1 MHFIVYD
8 FETSGRSSRFD
19 QILQAGMICYDSE
32 LKEISRLNL
41 KSRLNPDT
49 IPSLG
54 ALRVNKLLISDL
66 LEEKNTSYQ
75 MIKLLRNYLTQYKP
89 VTFLGYNSIHFDE
102 EFLRQSLW
110 EFFQYPYLTSTN
122 NNLRGDVFNLV
133 TMSHAFE
140 PNSINV
146 EKNDEG
152 KMLFKL
158 ESIASINNIKIEN
171 AHEAISDVE
180 ATKGVLEIIK
190 NNSPSLYLNFI
201 ENTKNTKITNK
212 IKQEEIFSHYGYY
225 FNNHYYYLMTY
236 LFDHPIYNNY
246 LIAFDLKFDPRIIL
260 DLDPKTLKNLYYDKK
275 FEGKNFNCFRKLKLN
290 KQPAILNYKYSIQ
303 KYPYKD
309 IEVSEIKKRVELIK
323 NSNLINELQKILI
336 DEAEKYENICEFE
349 EETIYSENIS
359 FQDKTIMEDFDK
371 IKWEEK
377 WKFASKFK
385 DPRLQ
390 FFAARHIYRNH
401 PDFLPKKVFKRVHQK
416 ISERFN
422 SLRKEK
428 FTTLP
433 SAMEEADSFSLL
445 IEEEETSSFYLNQLD
460 QYNMYINFLNSYYN
474 DPNPSV
480 IKFDKS
486 LSKKLFC

>member
-1 MHFIVYD
+1 MHFIIYD

-19 QILQAGMICYDSE
+19 QILQAGMICYDNK

-75 MIKLLRNYLTQYKP
+75 MIRHLRNYLTKYKP
-89 VTFLGYNSIHFDE
+89 ATFLGYNSIHFDE

-110 EFFQYPYLTSTN
+110 EFFHYPYLTSSN

-140 PNSINV
+140 PNSINI

-158 ESIASINNIKIEN
+158 ESIASINNIKINN

-190 NNSPSLYLNFI
+190 NNSPSLYFNFI
-201 ENTKNTKITNK
+201 ENTKNLKINQK
-212 IKQEEIFSHYGYY
+212 IKQEEIFSYYGYY

-236 LFDHPIYNNY
+236 LLDHPIYSNY
-246 LIAFDLKFDPRIIL
+246 LIAFDLKFDPRVIL
-260 DLDPKTLKNLYYDKK
+260 DLNSKTLRNLYYDKK

-290 KQPAILNYKYSIQ
+290 KQPAILDYKYSIQ

-309 IEVSEIKKRVELIK
+309 IEISEIKKRTALIK
-323 NSNLINELQKILI
+323 NSNLINELRKILI
-336 DEAEKYENICEFE
+336 DEAENYENISEYE

-371 IKWEEK
+371 IEWEER

-401 PDFLPKKVFKRVHQK
+401 PEFLPLKVFKRIHQK

-422 SLRKEK
+422 SLKKEK

-433 SAMEEADSFSLL
+433 SAMEEADSVSLHA
-445 IEEEETSSFYLNQLD
+445 EEEETSSFFLNQLE
-460 QYNMYINFLNSYYN
+460 QYNIYINFLNSYYN

-480 IKFDKS
+480 INFDKS
-486 LSKKLFC
+486 LSKKLFY